1 MGTQAHVPVAAAA
14 TPAPAFAA
22 QPASTVAGAP
32 AAPAAA
38 TAASSA
44 APDAGVEIPAT
55 AAGRADAASAPAAS
69 GAAAPAPALANTA
82 ASDAP
87 DAAIDIAAATTASAT
102 TASAATAIAANAP
115 ATEAPVADAPAEA
128 APATFDTFGLHPSI
142 LQAIVATGY
151 TVPTPIQAKAIPVV
165 IAGADVMGAAQ
176 TGTGKTAAFTLPILH
191 RLMPMANASAS
202 PARHPV
208 RALILTPTR
217 ELADQVADNVKRY
230 SKFTPLRAAV
240 VFGGVDIVPQKAELR
255 AGCEVLIATP
265 GRLLDHVEQK
275 TVNLSQVGMLVLD
288 EADRMLDMGFLPDLE
303 RIMRLLPEKR
313 QTLLFSATFSNEIR
327 RLGHTFLKQPIEIET
342 AARNATSD
350 NVTQIAYALSSDAK
364 RAAVVHLVK
373 SRNLNQ
379 VIVFSNTKIG
389 TARLARQLELD
400 GVRAESIHGD
410 KTQTDRMKALEAFKA
425 GTLEVL
431 VATDVAARGLDVAG
445 VPCVINYDL
454 PHSAEDYVH
463 RIGRTGRAGARGEA
477 IALYTP
483 EEEKYLIDI
492 EKLIKRT
499 VPRATLDLPV
509 TPGSLR
515 ASRETREGREPR
527 RDSRREGGREGVR
540 DTTRD
545 AARDVGVTPEASRDV
560 SSVVAQEGARDAGR
574 DRVASVSRDN
584 SRSAAAGASSPRSYD
599 RPERSGS
606 RDSRS
611 SGRGGRSAPV
621 DDFFSKPYVPSPSAN
636 RDTTPATDA
645 APSRPGPKRQLAALL
660 GGGKKS

>member
-1 MGTQAHVPVAAAA
+1 MTDLA
-14 TPAPAFAA
+14 T
-22 QPASTVAGAP
+22 ST
-32 AAPAAA
+32 
-38 TAASSA
+38 
-44 APDAGVEIPAT
+44 
-55 AAGRADAASAPAAS
+55 
-69 GAAAPAPALANTA
+69 
-82 ASDAP
+82 
-87 DAAIDIAAATTASAT
+87 DIAATDAAPE
-102 TASAATAIAANAP
+102 SAASFDQFGLHPNLLTAIAA
-115 ATEAPVADAPAEA
+115 
-128 APATFDTFGLHPSI
+128 
-142 LQAIVATGY
+142 TGY
-151 TVPTPIQAKAIPVV
+151 TTPTPIQTQAIPV
-165 IAGADVMGAAQ
+165 IINGRDVMGAAQ

-191 RLMPMANASAS
+191 RLMATANTSAS

-208 RALILTPTR
+208 RALILAPTR
-217 ELADQVADNVKRY
+217 ELADQVAENVKRY

-240 VFGGVDIVPQKAELR
+240 VFGGVDIAPQKAELR

-515 ASRETREGREPR
+515 TSRESREGREPR
-527 RDSRREGGREGVR
+527 RDSSRGASEGTR
-540 DTTRD
+540 DTGASGAASRDATRDSSRDATRD
-545 AARDVGVTPEASRDV
+545 ASRD
-560 SSVVAQEGARDAGR
+560 GARDAGR
-574 DRVASVSRDN
+574 DSTRSPSRDGA
-584 SRSAAAGASSPRSYD
+584 RSAAPGTSSPRSYD
-599 RPERSGS
+599 RPDRSGS

-621 DDFFSKPYVPSPSAN
+621 DDFFSKPYVPSPSAH